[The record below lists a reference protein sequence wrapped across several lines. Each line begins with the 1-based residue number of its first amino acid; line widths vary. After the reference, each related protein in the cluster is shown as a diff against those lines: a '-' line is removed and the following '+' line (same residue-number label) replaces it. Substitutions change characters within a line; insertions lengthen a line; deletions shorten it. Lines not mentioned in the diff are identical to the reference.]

1 MTNFNELPSLLTA
14 KQTAE
19 LLSISRAF
27 LDQDR
32 IKDKPKIPFI
42 KIGTAVRYKKEI
54 IAKILENGTNE
65 QNEQGAEQ

>member
-1 MTNFNELPSLLTA
+1 MSNFNDLPSLLTA
-14 KQTAE
+14 KQTEE

-65 QNEQGAEQ
+65 QNEQGAE

>member
-42 KIGTAVRYKKEI
+42 KIGTAVRYKKAVIAEI
-54 IAKILENGTNE
+54 AENGTNE
-65 QNEQGAEQ
+65 QNEQGAE